1 MGSLKSLKNGKRKA
15 EIEEKNKLKI
25 KIKKE
30 AKEGCS
36 KRSPPTAIKMCKNS
50 SSQNKTIKKV
60 GRSSSRANKD
70 KGHKLVAVEEEDKEG
85 EDSDETMSLAEA
97 SDSDWEQGM
106 ADSAHAMSDTETD
119 VEDEV
124 SEDDEEEEPI
134 KKKPKSE
141 KSSKKNQKNKSNYC
155 YNEPQIVNKIEL
167 IDMPRKKQMQ
177 IFDQSQWNI
186 AKAVRTAEI
195 DIDKW
200 MEHHSTR
207 DSYFFGED
215 EVREK

>member
-1 MGSLKSLKNGKRKA
+1 MGSLKSLKNGKKKA

-25 KIKKE
+25 KIKKV
-30 AKEGCS
+30 AKEGRS
-36 KRSPPTAIKMCKNS
+36 KRSPPTVIKKCKNS

-60 GRSSSRANKD
+60 GRSSSKANKD
-70 KGHKLVAVEEEDKEG
+70 KGHKLVAAEDEDEEG
-85 EDSDETMSLAEA
+85 EDSDETMSLAET
-97 SDSDWEQGM
+97 SDSDWEQG
-106 ADSAHAMSDTETD
+106 DSAHAMSDTETD

-155 YNEPQIVNKIEL
+155 YDEPQIVNKIEL

>member
-1 MGSLKSLKNGKRKA
+1 
-15 EIEEKNKLKI
+15 
-25 KIKKE
+25 
-30 AKEGCS
+30 
-36 KRSPPTAIKMCKNS
+36 
-50 SSQNKTIKKV
+50 
-60 GRSSSRANKD
+60 
-70 KGHKLVAVEEEDKEG
+70 
-85 EDSDETMSLAEA
+85 MSLAET

-155 YNEPQIVNKIEL
+155 YDEPQIVNKIEL

-200 MEHHSTR
+200 MEPYSTR